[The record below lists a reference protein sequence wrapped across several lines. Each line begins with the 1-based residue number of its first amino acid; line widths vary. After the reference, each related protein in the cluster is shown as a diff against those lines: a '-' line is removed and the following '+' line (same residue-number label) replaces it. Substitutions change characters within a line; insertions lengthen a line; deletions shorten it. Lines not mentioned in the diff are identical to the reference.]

1 MSSQN
6 PSYNPT
12 GYLGTNFT
20 DPGQNFFERRD
31 PLPTDIHFP
40 IGARWINTVSNS
52 FWVLGSVVNKVA
64 NWIVCGGATVA
75 VQALLTD
82 DTNLVSP
89 IAGVITLAGD
99 AGQGVSTSR
108 PVAGI
113 AAITVADAAPAQKGV
128 VDVTSSPN
136 TVLLGGATTADITST
151 TFTFP
156 STTAAGEM
164 LLSNATNTVT
174 SGNSLTGDF
183 TFTNATAGAP
193 RILHVTHTDNTN
205 PGSDAMVNTS
215 VGGTSG
221 GDAKFQVIIPGG
233 ATWTLGADNSDADS
247 FVLAQNASLG
257 TNNVFK
263 SVQSGILSFPLQS
276 SCSVYASAN
285 VANATGDLTYYTI
298 VFDTVEWDI
307 HSEYNTGTGVFTA
320 SEPGIYLVTA
330 VVGLYNIGAA
340 HTIGNLQ
347 FTKSSVGWWQSQYNP
362 AATAE
367 AASQLSV
374 VGSIQL
380 KLAATETI
388 TCAVVVGGGTKTVGI
403 LGGTT
408 VHTQMQITKI
418 A

>member
-20 DPGQNFFERRD
+20 DPGQNYFERRD
-31 PLPTDIHFP
+31 PTSRDIHFP
-40 IGARWINTVSNS
+40 VGARWINTVANNV
-52 FWVLGSVVNKVA
+52 WVLGSVVNKSA
-64 NWIVCGGATVA
+64 NWIICGGATVA
-75 VQALLTD
+75 VQELLLD

-89 IAGVITLAGD
+89 VGGVITLTGNS
-99 AGQGVSTSR
+99 GQGVSTFM

-113 AAITVADAAPAQKGV
+113 AEITIADAAPAQKGV

-136 TVLLGGATTADITST
+136 TVLLGGATAADISST

-156 STTAAGEM
+156 STTAAGEV
-164 LLSNATNTVT
+164 LLSNATNAVT

-183 TFTNATAGAP
+183 TFTNAIAGSP
-193 RILHVTHTDNTN
+193 RIIHVTHTDNTN
-205 PGSDAMVNTS
+205 PGSDAMINVS
-215 VGGTSG
+215 VGGASG
-221 GDAKFQVIIPGG
+221 GDAKFQAIIPTG

-247 FVLAQNASLG
+247 FVVSQNASLG
-257 TNNVFK
+257 TNNVLK
-263 SVQSGILSFPLQS
+263 STQAGILSYPLQS
-276 SCSVYASAN
+276 SCSVYASGN
-285 VANATGDLTYYTI
+285 VANATGDLTYYQI

-307 HSEYNTGTGVFTA
+307 HSEYNSGTGVFTA
-320 SEPGIYLVTA
+320 SEAGVYLVTA

-347 FTKSSVGWWQSQYNP
+347 FAKSSTGWWQSQYNP

-374 VGSIQL
+374 VGSIQM
-380 KLAATETI
+380 KLAASETI